1 MNQLRNLSKA
11 QEILVGK
18 VGLFHTDWL
27 VRYEDENYLHIVRM
41 GSAPAEIKIID
52 KKKKKVL

>member
-1 MNQLRNLSKA
+1 MSELKKLTKA
-11 QEILVGK
+11 QEVLVGK

-27 VRYEDENYLHIVRM
+27 VRYEDENYLHIVRI

-52 KKKKKVL
+52 KKNKKVL